1 MQPLK
6 LKPAFKDNLWGGT
19 RLKTDYGMQSDLER
33 LAEAWVLS
41 CHKDGP
47 SVVDGGEYDGLT
59 LPEAIEKMGKSC
71 LGVKGG
77 EFAFFPILI
86 KLIDAKDDLSIQVHP
101 SDEYALEVEHEFG
114 KTEMW
119 YVVDCDPGACLYYGF
134 NRVIDQEE
142 FARRIADNTLTEV
155 LNRVEV
161 HKGDCFFIDSGTI
174 HAIGGGILIAEI
186 QQNSNTTYRVYD
198 YGRLGAD
205 GKPRELHIDKA
216 KAVTTLTPP
225 AAAYGAVKATDG
237 VARLAS
243 CRYFTVDRID
253 LAGKASVF
261 ADEESFVSVLVLDG
275 TLTLTSSG
283 RSLALRAGDCV
294 FLPAGSGE
302 AALEGKATV
311 ISSRV

>member
-6 LKPAFKDNLWGGT
+6 LKPAFKDNIWGGT

-47 SVVDGGEYDGLT
+47 SVVDGGEYAGLT
-59 LPEAIEKMGKSC
+59 LPEAIEKMGKAC
-71 LGVKGG
+71 LGTKGSA
-77 EFAFFPILI
+77 FAFFPILI
-86 KLIDAKDDLSIQVHP
+86 KLIDARDNLSIQVHP
-101 SDEYALEVEHEFG
+101 SDDYALEVEHEFG

-119 YVVDCDPGACLYYGF
+119 YVVDCDPGAYLYYGF
-134 NRVIDQEE
+134 NRVIDKEE
-142 FARRIADNTLTEV
+142 FARRIADNTLPEV
-155 LNRVEV
+155 LNKVEV
-161 HKGDCFFIDSGTI
+161 HKGDCFFIASGTI

-205 GKPRELHIDKA
+205 GKPRELHIEKA

-225 AAAYGAVKATDG
+225 TAAYGAVEAVDG

-243 CRYFTVDRID
+243 CKYFTVDRID
-253 LAGKASVF
+253 LAGKASVLV
-261 ADEESFVSVLVLDG
+261 DESSFVSLLVLEG
-275 TLTLTSSG
+275 TPTLTAGETTF
-283 RSLALRAGDCV
+283 SLKAGDSV
-294 FLPAGSGE
+294 FLPAGMGE
-302 AALEGKATV
+302 AVLEGEATV